1 MVEPAEINILIA
13 DVMIDLLDSAT
24 IFRSFTQRPKTIFA
38 LQDYLTT
45 YLLRRTTPDVR
56 AKIWDDQI
64 LSHIIWRML
73 INYPNYT
80 TSVHR
85 FSQAFLLSEGKLEC
99 KYYANRKSM
108 LAFINNESDKWWTKL
123 SKIWMKKTA
132 NYLDLL
138 ITKHITTQKLYIGLD
153 QLLLPNDINI
163 QIMTYFVDPIIA
175 RTLYVRS

>member
-13 DVMIDLLDSAT
+13 DIIVDLLDSAT
-24 IFRSFTQRPKTIFA
+24 IFRSFTRRPKTIFA

-73 INYPNYT
+73 INYPDYT
-80 TSVHR
+80 TPLRDR

-99 KYYANRKSM
+99 KYYVERKSILDFM
-108 LAFINNESDKWWTKL
+108 NNKSDKWWIKL
-123 SKIWMKKTA
+123 AKTWMKKTA

-138 ITKHITTQKLYIGLD
+138 ITIHAATQKLYIGLE
-153 QLLLPNDINI
+153 QLL
-163 QIMTYFVDPIIA
+163 
-175 RTLYVRS
+175 

>member
-13 DVMIDLLDSAT
+13 DVIIDLLDGAT
-24 IFRSFTQRPKTIFA
+24 IFRSFTRRPKTIFA
-38 LQDYLTT
+38 LQDYLSI
-45 YLLRRTTPDVR
+45 YLLPRTTPDVR

-73 INYPNYT
+73 INYPDYT

-85 FSQAFLLSEGKLEC
+85 FSRAFLLSEGKLEC
-99 KYYANRKSM
+99 KYNANRKSM
-108 LAFINNESDKWWTKL
+108 LDFINNKSDKWWIKL

-138 ITKHITTQKLYIGLD
+138 ITKHAATQKLYIGLD

-163 QIMTYFVDPIIA
+163 EIMSYIVGPQIA
-175 RTLYVRS
+175 RSLYVR

>member
-13 DVMIDLLDSAT
+13 DIIVDLLDSAT
-24 IFRSFTQRPKTIFA
+24 IFRSFTRRPKTIFA

-56 AKIWDDQI
+56 TKIWDDQI

-73 INYPNYT
+73 INYPDYT

-85 FSQAFLLSEGKLEC
+85 FSRAFLLSEGKLEC
-99 KYYANRKSM
+99 KYYVERKSI
-108 LAFINNESDKWWTKL
+108 LDFINNKSDKWWIKL
-123 SKIWMKKTA
+123 SKTWMKKTA
-132 NYLDLL
+132 NYLELI
-138 ITKHITTQKLYIGLD
+138 ITKHAATQKLSIGLD
-153 QLLLPNDINI
+153 LLLLPNDINI
-163 QIMTYFVDPIIA
+163 QIMSYIVGPIIA